1 MRRTIS
7 RSILA
12 ALLVAAS
19 GVCATDARADGP
31 PDVPTSL
38 KPTFFV
44 VPDTPDSAA
53 GTMLSIGTAT
63 EIRKTL
69 RPLAGTWP
77 WIVPE
82 PDWKTADLV
91 KQCAADPMALGG
103 VVVSFYS
110 GAASHFYLLYQS
122 ETLTFN
128 VTAQL
133 IACNRAP
140 DGTHPAPTI
149 VGVIADLPGARGTPW
164 VVRRSQVSIPLI
176 SFAGVTALL
185 SSSTSSKNTSDN
197 VTTAAVLSSLIGQAT
212 SRDIPGYSL
221 PLKLRNASQQ
231 VGVDLV
237 RATRDLC
244 TSHGD
249 LGPAA
254 DAAPRD
260 KLCTSLGFTLD
271 PNKVDE
277 QQKALDAYEA
287 AERAGAHR
295 R

>member
-1 MRRTIS
+1 MRRTLS
-7 RSILA
+7 RSILV
-12 ALLVAAS
+12 ALLVASSAA
-19 GVCATDARADGP
+19 GATRAADGP

-44 VPDTPDSAA
+44 VPDTPDSSA
-53 GTMLSIGTAT
+53 GTMLAIGTAT

-82 PDWKTADLV
+82 PGWKTSDIV
-91 KQCAADPMALGG
+91 KQCTEDPMALGG

-128 VTAQL
+128 VTAEL
-133 IACNRAP
+133 ISCNRAA

-176 SFAGVTALL
+176 SFAGLTALF
-185 SSSTSSKNTSDN
+185 SQSTSAKSTSNN

-212 SRDIPGYSL
+212 SRDIPGYST

-244 TSHGD
+244 TSHDD
-249 LGPAA
+249 LGSTA
-254 DAAPRD
+254 DSAPRD

-271 PNKVDE
+271 PNKVE
-277 QQKALDAYEA
+277 VQQKALDAYEA
-287 AERAGAHR
+287 AERRGAR
-295 R
+295 RR